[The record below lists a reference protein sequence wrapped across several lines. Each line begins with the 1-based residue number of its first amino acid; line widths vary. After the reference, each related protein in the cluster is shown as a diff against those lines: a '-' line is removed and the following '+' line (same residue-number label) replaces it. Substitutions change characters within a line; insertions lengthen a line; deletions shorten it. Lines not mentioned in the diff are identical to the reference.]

1 MDNYQPLNDIYL
13 NKQIE
18 ELKAKVESLQSTID
32 TLSDKLSRLES
43 RVYAMHMNY

>member
-1 MDNYQPLNDIYL
+1 MENDFVLNDIYL

-32 TLSDKLSRLES
+32 ALADKLSRLES